1 MHVFGAFRGTGDGR
15 TGRCLITLRAG
26 KGWGTG
32 ISSGTTISL
41 IIAATALVG
50 LAGTAAFLLARRRRP
65 APAARDDR
73 LVQAV
78 DEMRTRMDDL
88 GRDLSEALERAER
101 ESKRNRFL
109 SDLGSSIEFEE
120 LLERILDAA
129 LEVPGFDAAMV
140 VLEEAGGT
148 SAMATR
154 GMTPEEAAHPP
165 SSGAAGAL
173 PPGPITVSYRYG
185 AADAADTQLIR
196 GGLFVPLVSRE
207 GQSLGSLG
215 LFWRRPGYEPSSQR
229 VGAIEQIAATCIPA
243 IENAR
248 RYREARQLAETDALT
263 GFFNQRYFHETLR
276 REALRAQRY
285 DRQLALL
292 IIDLDDFK
300 AVNDRIGHLA
310 GDAVLAQVAEQ
321 LRNEIRSVDI
331 GCRVGGDEFGVIMP
345 ESTSEDAS
353 QLFQRMHDAR
363 LHDVR
368 AGRGP
373 CPDLRRDRGAA
384 PRGDGGGPLR
394 AGGLGALPR
403 EGPRQGPREHRHRL
417 SEPQSR
423 TATRRSARDGRSA
436 PPACSSVTPTRAPR
450 GTAAESGTTRSEA
463 SKVAGGERVRRARP
477 DDPGL
482 VRHPVGGCPEAGE
495 HEDGLVRVV
504 HDERDPPHR
513 PAERIPLCG
522 RVGEDREGRRRE
534 SAPVQPR
541 NECRGDE
548 RPRAERD
555 RGHAAAHRERGE
567 RRPARSTRAREVE
580 RRKRDGRRGRRLAGR
595 RPAPPGRRCGRA
607 SRGRG

>member
-1 MHVFGAFRGTGDGR
+1 MP
-15 TGRCLITLRAG
+15 ITLRAG

-50 LAGTAAFLLARRRRP
+50 LAGTAAILLARRRRP

-173 PPGPITVSYRYG
+173 PPGPITVNYRYG

-215 LFWRRPGYEPSSQR
+215 LFWRRPGFEPSSQR

-353 QLFQRMHDAR
+353 QLFQRMHDA
-363 LHDVR
+363 VSTMSV
-368 AGRGP
+368 P
-373 CPDLRRDRGAA
+373 
-384 PRGDGGGPLR
+384 GGGRVRISAGIAELR
-394 AGGLGALPR
+394 HG
-403 EGPRQGPREHRHRL
+403 E
-417 SEPQSR
+417 
-423 TATRRSARDGRSA
+423 
-436 PPACSSVTPTRAPR
+436 
-450 GTAAESGTTRSEA
+450 TAAGLF
-463 SKVAGGERVRRARP
+463 ERADSALYRAK
-477 DDPGL
+477 DLGKD
-482 VRHPVGGCPEAGE
+482 
-495 HEDGLVRVV
+495 
-504 HDERDPPHR
+504 
-513 PAERIPLCG
+513 
-522 RVGEDREGRRRE
+522 
-534 SAPVQPR
+534 
-541 NECRGDE
+541 
-548 RPRAERD
+548 
-555 RGHAAAHRERGE
+555 
-567 RRPARSTRAREVE
+567 
-580 RRKRDGRRGRRLAGR
+580 
-595 RPAPPGRRCGRA
+595 RA
-607 SRGRG
+607 SIATD

>member
-1 MHVFGAFRGTGDGR
+1 MVAEAAGPVYRESTCSAPCAHLGWPNAAMP
-15 TGRCLITLRAG
+15 ITLRTG

-32 ISSGTTISL
+32 ISSGATISL
-41 IIAATALVG
+41 IIAATALMG
-50 LAGTAAFLLARRRRP
+50 LTGAAVFLLARRRGH

-207 GQSLGSLG
+207 GQSLGSLAQ
-215 LFWRRPGYEPSSQR
+215 FWRRPGFEPSSQR
-229 VGAIEQIAATCIPA
+229 VAAIEQIAATCIPA

-345 ESTSEDAS
+345 ESTAEDAS
-353 QLFQRMHDAR
+353 QLFQRMHDA
-363 LHDVR
+363 VSTMSV
-368 AGRGP
+368 P
-373 CPDLRRDRGAA
+373 
-384 PRGDGGGPLR
+384 GGGRVRISAGIAELR
-394 AGGLGALPR
+394 HG
-403 EGPRQGPREHRHRL
+403 E
-417 SEPQSR
+417 
-423 TATRRSARDGRSA
+423 
-436 PPACSSVTPTRAPR
+436 
-450 GTAAESGTTRSEA
+450 TAAGLF
-463 SKVAGGERVRRARP
+463 ERADSALYRAK
-477 DDPGL
+477 DLGKD
-482 VRHPVGGCPEAGE
+482 
-495 HEDGLVRVV
+495 
-504 HDERDPPHR
+504 
-513 PAERIPLCG
+513 
-522 RVGEDREGRRRE
+522 
-534 SAPVQPR
+534 
-541 NECRGDE
+541 
-548 RPRAERD
+548 
-555 RGHAAAHRERGE
+555 
-567 RRPARSTRAREVE
+567 
-580 RRKRDGRRGRRLAGR
+580 
-595 RPAPPGRRCGRA
+595 RA
-607 SRGRG
+607 SIATD